1 MSERTSIRKPVRIAV
16 IGCGNMGNQHVAY
29 LTSMA
34 GVELVAVCDAV
45 DARARASA
53 ERGSCHA
60 YTDVETMYAEASPDA
75 VLVTTPHYDHVPL
88 AVDAM
93 ARGIHALVEKPVAVE
108 AAEVREA
115 IAACENARRTH
126 PDLVFAAMFNQ
137 RTYGYWLKIK
147 DLIDSGDLG
156 RLVRATWIITDWF
169 RTQHYFATGSW
180 RATWAGEGGGV
191 LMNQC
196 PHNLDLYQ
204 WFFGMPKSVR
214 AFASLGKYHDIEV
227 EDEVTA
233 YLEHENGMVGHFVTS
248 TGESPGTNRLEV
260 VGEHGRLVFENG
272 RLHLMRNRTSMLDLI
287 RDSKKSFT
295 HVESWPT
302 EVPFTHHGEGGH
314 RIVTERFLAAIRGE
328 APVVAEGGEGIHSV
342 LLANAMLF
350 SSLEGRPVELPMDEA
365 AFGRRM
371 QELRAGSRYR
381 PGESPGDAGVE
392 NLAGTY

>member
-1 MSERTSIRKPVRIAV
+1 
-16 IGCGNMGNQHVAY
+16 
-29 LTSMA
+29 
-34 GVELVAVCDAV
+34 
-45 DARARASA
+45 
-53 ERGSCHA
+53 
-60 YTDVETMYAEASPDA
+60 
-75 VLVTTPHYDHVPL
+75 
-88 AVDAM
+88 
-93 ARGIHALVEKPVAVE
+93 
-108 AAEVREA
+108 
-115 IAACENARRTH
+115 
-126 PDLVFAAMFNQ
+126 
-137 RTYGYWLKIK
+137 
-147 DLIDSGDLG
+147 
-156 RLVRATWIITDWF
+156 
-169 RTQHYFATGSW
+169 
-180 RATWAGEGGGV
+180 
-191 LMNQC
+191 
-196 PHNLDLYQ
+196 
-204 WFFGMPKSVR
+204 MPKSVR

-392 NLAGTY
+392 DLSGTY